1 MASRIQ
7 TLFGSQNLLR
17 RRFGI
22 RAHPSQRG
30 SLPTDNLGG
39 KHLSGRGESR
49 VFGAVVLVGLL
60 GVSVAFPAHASER
73 KVVVRKKTSSRKPVV
88 VKPATG
94 NSSSVSTNSTLASI
108 VPTTLTSVASAVSL
122 TTSKVPTTVA
132 ATSAPA
138 STTGSGGPGTLI
150 AANAI
155 SDAPAGMNGY
165 KLRYKSVSSAG
176 ASIEVTGL
184 AYIPKAKAPAGGW
197 PVLSYAHG
205 TVGLADRCT
214 PSNNIS
220 AIENTVAGAFGALGF
235 VVVASD
241 YEGLSTPGRHPYIV
255 GVSEGR
261 GVLDIVR
268 AARQIPGATVS
279 NRFVTWGHSQ
289 GGHAALFAGEL
300 APSWAPE
307 LKLLGVVAGA
317 PPSQL
322 SNVGDSVSTS
332 PFRGYLFMVAAGL
345 QAADPTLNFNDVLTT
360 KAQELL
366 PVMDT
371 GCNSEIFAAFNSVP
385 MDQLLI
391 KDGLLRDPW
400 KSALAANEPGKV
412 KTNAPILIVHGDKD
426 EQIPVATSAALK
438 KKLCALGGSVERKIY
453 PGQDHG
459 GAALASLFEVAA
471 WLSLRVAGVPATNGC

>member
-1 MASRIQ
+1 MSFLNAVGAPRSW
-7 TLFGSQNLLR
+7 FA
-17 RRFGI
+17 
-22 RAHPSQRG
+22 RARG
-30 SLPTDNLGG
+30 RAIGG
-39 KHLSGRGESR
+39 L
-49 VFGAVVLVGLL
+49 VLIGLL
-60 GVSVAFPAHASER
+60 AVSAGDPAVASSR
-73 KVVVRKKTSSRKPVV
+73 KVVVRKKSSQKPVA
-88 VKPATG
+88 VKPPATQAPTTA
-94 NSSSVSTNSTLASI
+94 VSTTTVAT
-108 VPTTLTSVASAVSL
+108 VATVAPTSSVASSVGTGVSGALISASPL
-122 TTSKVPTTVA
+122 T
-132 ATSAPA
+132 
-138 STTGSGGPGTLI
+138 G
-150 AANAI
+150 
-155 SDAPAGMNGY
+155 APAGTTGY
-165 KLRYKSVSSAG
+165 KVRYKSVSPAG
-176 ASIEVTGL
+176 APIEVTGL

-220 AIENTVAGAFGALGF
+220 AIENTVAGAFAALGF

-241 YEGLSTPGRHPYIV
+241 YEGLGTPGRHPYIV

-300 APSWAPE
+300 AATWAPE
-307 LKLLGVVAGA
+307 LKLLGVAAGA

-322 SNVGDSVSTS
+322 INVGDSVSTS

-345 QAADPTLNFNDVLTT
+345 QAAEPTLNFNDVMTA

-366 PVMDT
+366 PIVDT
-371 GCNSEIFAAFNSVP
+371 GCNSQIFSTFNKVP
-385 MDQLLI
+385 IDQLLI
-391 KDGLLRDPW
+391 KDGLLKDPW

-412 KTNAPILIVHGDKD
+412 KTNAPILIIHGDKD
-426 EQIPVATSAALK
+426 EQIPVETSAALK
-438 KKLCALGGSVERKIY
+438 KKLCALGNSVERKIY

-459 GAALASLFEVAA
+459 GAALASLFEVTA
-471 WLSLRVAGVPATNGC
+471 WLSLRVAGLPATNGC